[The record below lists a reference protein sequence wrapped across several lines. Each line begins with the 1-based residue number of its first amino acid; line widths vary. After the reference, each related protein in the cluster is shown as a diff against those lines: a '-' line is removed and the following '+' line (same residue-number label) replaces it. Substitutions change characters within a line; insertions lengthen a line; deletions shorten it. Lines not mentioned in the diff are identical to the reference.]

1 MNKEVFA
8 KIPNK
13 VMSVN
18 TQIKN
23 ERGNNIHTNKG
34 SYLDTIK
41 DDKIIK
47 VVYELVVGTNFRGLY
62 TNSLD
67 NLIVDCGYAVN
78 KKSQKAFKTLLLS
91 MHENKIINILNEDF
105 KPKDVLMI
113 DTDNLYNDTLEGYTV
128 IEQKEIDIINSISK
142 DNRENNTLLKGYFFI
157 KSMCHKRE
165 DNTEKGLH
173 FETKA
178 QAVVMDEKYI
188 TTFTS
193 ISDVSKCIKI
203 LKEHELINYRNFKE
217 APSSNPKGKID
228 GKNIYVVRALED
240 KWDIDLM
247 NKELEVKFN
256 QYKNERS
263 NEGYIISDK
272 FKNNDKSKNGKE
284 GKKTQMKNKKS
295 REWYAD

>member
-1 MNKEVFA
+1 MNKEVYA

-13 VMSVN
+13 IMSVN

-23 ERGNNIHTNKG
+23 EKGNNIHTNEG
-34 SYLDTIK
+34 SYLYTIK
-41 DDKIIK
+41 DDKIVK

-67 NLIVDCGYAVN
+67 NLINDCGYAVN
-78 KKSQKAFKTLLLS
+78 KKSQKSFKKLLLS
-91 MHENKIINILNEDF
+91 MHKNKIINILNEDF

-128 IEQKEIDIINSISK
+128 IEQKEIDIINSIAE

-188 TTFTS
+188 TTFTN
-193 ISDVSKCIKI
+193 ITDVTKCIKI

-217 APSSNPKGKID
+217 APSSNPRAKID
-228 GKNIYVVRALED
+228 GKNVYVVRALEYN
-240 KWDIDLM
+240 WDINLM
-247 NKELEVKFN
+247 NEELEVKFN

-272 FKNNDKSKNGKE
+272 FKNNDKSKNGKN

-295 REWYAD
+295 REWYVD